1 MSVTAMRMID
11 WPSHVS
17 IVQWCS
23 AVQCSAVQHLVVMPL
38 LLLLSP
44 TVLFSW
50 QPHCTPSDPISCF
63 ISSLPLF
70 LPHILTL
77 SNSLWLTH
85 VHTHTHTHTH
95 TNPLNTL
102 KHTHT
107 LSFSHPRSLSLSY
120 TQTQI
125 ACRRYSFRKVL
136 ETWYKGL
143 FDDASK
149 ISAVAPSLY
158 AKRLLTFMAKCTA

>member
-1 MSVTAMRMID
+1 
-11 WPSHVS
+11 
-17 IVQWCS
+17 
-23 AVQCSAVQHLVVMPL
+23 MPL

-44 TVLFSW
+44 TVYFYGNHIAPHLILYLVLF
-50 QPHCTPSDPISCF
+50 PPSLC
-63 ISSLPLF
+63 SSLTYSLSQ
-70 LPHILTL
+70 TL
-77 SNSLWLTH
+77 SDSHTY
-85 VHTHTHTHTH
+85 THTHTHTH
-95 TNPLNTL
+95 TRTHLNTL

-107 LSFSHPRSLSLSY
+107 LSFSHPHSLSLSY